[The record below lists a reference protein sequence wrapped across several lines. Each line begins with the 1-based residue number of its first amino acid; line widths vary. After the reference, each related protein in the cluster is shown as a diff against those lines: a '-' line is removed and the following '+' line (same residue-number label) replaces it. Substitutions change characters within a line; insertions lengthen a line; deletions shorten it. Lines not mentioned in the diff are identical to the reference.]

1 MASEL
6 PLTEYP
12 NPASQNLDQMD
23 IGEIIALMR
32 EEDQKMLKAF
42 DGAETVLAKVI
53 AQTVDCLRSG
63 GRLIYI
69 GAGTSGRLGVLDA
82 AECPPTFRTPPG
94 MVVGLI
100 AGGRTALEQAVEG
113 AEDSSEAALADLAAL
128 NIQAQDMLI
137 GIAASGNTPYVRA
150 ALRQGRS
157 QGLHTALLA
166 CSPVEQNDPGVEF
179 YLVLPVGPE
188 ILTGST
194 RLKAGTVTKLALNM
208 ISTIS
213 MIQLGK
219 VYGNR
224 MIDVTISNAKLRR
237 RAVRILQELCE
248 VPESAAQNL
257 LEQASGEVKTAL
269 MMHWGDLDADLARN
283 RLQAAGGHL
292 RKALET
298 NGEPRPA

>member
-1 MASEL
+1 MASAL

-12 NPASQNLDQMD
+12 NPASQNLDQMS
-23 IGEIIALMR
+23 IAEIITLMR
-32 EEDQKMLKAF
+32 QEDQKMLQAF
-42 DGAETVLAKVI
+42 DGAEATLAKII
-53 AQTVDCLRSG
+53 AQTVTCLREE

-94 MVVGLI
+94 LVVGVI
-100 AGGRTALEQAVEG
+100 AGGRAALEQAVEG
-113 AEDSSEAALADLAAL
+113 AEDSQEAALADLAAL
-128 NIQAQDMLI
+128 QLTPQDMLI
-137 GIAASGNTPYVRA
+137 GIAASGHTPYVRA

-157 QGLHTALLA
+157 QGLHTALLS

-179 YLVLPVGPE
+179 YLILPVGPE

-224 MIDVTISNAKLRR
+224 MVDLTISNAKLQR
-237 RAVRILQELCE
+237 RALRMLQELTDL
-248 VPESAAQNL
+248 PESQALHL
-257 LEQASGEVKTAL
+257 LQSAGGEVKTAL
-269 MMHWGDLDADLARN
+269 MMHWAELDAPTARE
-283 RLQAAGGHL
+283 RLTTAGGHL
-292 RKALET
+292 RQALAAHEKAIS
-298 NGEPRPA
+298 P

>member
-12 NPASQNLDQMD
+12 NPASQNLDQMS
-23 IGEIIALMR
+23 IPEIIALMR
-32 EEDQKMLKAF
+32 HEDQKMLKAF
-42 DGAETVLAKVI
+42 DGVETELARVI
-53 AQTVDCLRSG
+53 AQTVACLRKG

-94 MVVGLI
+94 MVIGLI

-113 AEDSSEAALADLAAL
+113 AEDSQTAALADLAAL
-128 NIQAQDMLI
+128 NITPQDILI
-137 GIAASGNTPYVRA
+137 GIAASGHTPYVRA

-157 QGLHTALLA
+157 QGLHTVLLA

-179 YLVLPVGPE
+179 YLILPVGPE
-188 ILTGST
+188 VLTGST

-224 MIDVTISNAKLRR
+224 MVDVTISNAKLQR
-237 RAVRILQELCE
+237 RALRMLAELGDL
-248 VPESAAQNL
+248 PEASAKPL
-257 LEQASGEVKTAL
+257 LEQAGGEVKTAL
-269 MMHWGDLDADLARN
+269 LMHWGELDAPAARACLA
-283 RLQAAGGHL
+283 ATGGHL

-298 NGEPRPA
+298 CKASVKP

>member
-113 AEDSSEAALADLAAL
+113 AEDSTEAALADLAAL

-179 YLVLPVGPE
+179 YLILPVGPE

-237 RAVRILQELCE
+237 RAVRILQELGDL
-248 VPESAAQNL
+248 PESAAQNL

-292 RKALET
+292 RKALEK
-298 NGEPRPA
+298 NGDPRLA

>member
-12 NPASQNLDQMD
+12 NPASQNLDQMG
-23 IGEIIALMR
+23 ISEIIALMR
-32 EEDQKMLKAF
+32 QEDQKMLKAF
-42 DGAETVLAKVI
+42 DGNEVVLTKLI

-100 AGGRTALEQAVEG
+100 AGGRAALEQAVEG
-113 AEDSSEAALADLAAL
+113 AEDSQEAALEDLAAL
-128 NIQAQDMLI
+128 NITPQDMLI
-137 GIAASGNTPYVRA
+137 GIAASGHTPYVRA

-166 CSPVEQNDPGVEF
+166 CSPVEQTDPGVEF
-179 YLVLPVGPE
+179 YLILPVGPE

-219 VYGNR
+219 VFGNR
-224 MIDVTISNAKLRR
+224 MVDVTISNAKLQR
-237 RAVRILQELCE
+237 RALRMLQELGDL
-248 VPESAAQNL
+248 PESRAIIL
-257 LEQASGEVKTAL
+257 LERAGGEVKTAL
-269 MMHWGDLDADLARN
+269 MMHWGEVDADLARSH
-283 RLQAAGGHL
+283 LEAAGGHL
-292 RKALET
+292 RQALEACRMAL
-298 NGEPRPA
+298 PQ